1 MPLPQNLDSFTTLV
15 EIIALL
21 RSPDGCPW
29 DRKQTHESLRK
40 NLLEEAY
47 EVLEAMD
54 EADMEKISEEFGDL
68 LLQIVLHSQ
77 IAADSGEFTI
87 SEVIRKINEKL
98 IHRHPHVFGD
108 VSVKNAE
115 EVTVNWEALKKQER
129 KKEASMLDGVPA
141 DMPALAYS
149 QAIQGR
155 VARVGFD
162 WQEDSGVLEKMAE
175 EIGEFKVADSQQ
187 QKEEEFG
194 DILFTLANF
203 ARRQGIDLES
213 ALRQSNRR
221 FYKRFSTMEQ
231 FCRNRGLDLSK
242 LSFDEQNEL
251 WEEAKQMLG
260 E

>member
-1 MPLPQNLDSFTTLV
+1 MQSPQNLDSFSTLV

-21 RSPDGCPW
+21 RSPEGCPW

-54 EADMEKISEEFGDL
+54 EADAEKLSEEFGDL

-77 IAADSGEFTI
+77 IAKDSGEFTVND
-87 SEVIRKINEKL
+87 VIRKINEKL

-108 VSVKNAE
+108 VKVSDAE

-129 KKEASMLDGVPA
+129 RKEASMLDGVPA

-175 EIGEFKVADSQQ
+175 EIGEFKAAESQK

-213 ALRQSNRR
+213 ALRKSNRK
-221 FYKRFSTMEQ
+221 FYKRFSTMEE
-231 FCRNRGLDLSK
+231 FCRKRGLDLSK
-242 LSFDEQNEL
+242 LTFDEQNEL
-251 WEEAKQMLG
+251 WEEAKENG
-260 E
+260 G

>member
-1 MPLPQNLDSFTTLV
+1 MPLPQNLDRFSTLV

-21 RSPDGCPW
+21 RSPGGCPW

-54 EADMEKISEEFGDL
+54 EADAEKLSEEFGDL

-77 IAADSGEFTI
+77 IAAESGEFTVND
-87 SEVIRKINEKL
+87 VIRKINEKL
-98 IHRHPHVFGD
+98 IYRHPHVFGD
-108 VSVKNAE
+108 VKVKDAD
-115 EVTVNWEALKKQER
+115 EVTVNWEALKKKER
-129 KKEASMLDGVPA
+129 QKEASMLDGVPEN
-141 DMPALAYS
+141 MPALAYS

-175 EIGEFKVADSQQ
+175 EIGEFKAADSQQ
-187 QKEEEFG
+187 RKEDEFG

-213 ALRQSNRR
+213 ALRKSNRR
-221 FYKRFSTMEQ
+221 FYKRFSTMEE

-242 LSFDEQNEL
+242 LTFNEQNEL
-251 WEEAKQMLG
+251 WEEAKKSLG

>member
-1 MPLPQNLDSFTTLV
+1 MPVPQNLGSFETMV

-21 RSPDGCPW
+21 RSPQGCPW
-29 DRKQTHESLRK
+29 DRKQTHQSLRK
-40 NLLEEAY
+40 NLLEETY

-54 EADMEKISEEFGDL
+54 EANAQQLSEELGDL
-68 LLQIVLHSQ
+68 LLQIVLHSR

-87 SEVIRKINEKL
+87 SDVIRKINEKL
-98 IHRHPHVFGD
+98 IYRHPHVFGETK
-108 VSVKNAE
+108 VANAE
-115 EVTVNWEALKKQER
+115 EVTVNWEQLKKNKRQ
-129 KKEASMLDGVPA
+129 KEASMLDGVPA

-162 WQEDSGVLEKMAE
+162 WNEDSGVLEKMAE
-175 EIGEFKVADSQQ
+175 EIGEFKAADSPQ
-187 QKEEEFG
+187 QKEQEFG

-213 ALRQSNRR
+213 ALRNTNRR
-221 FYKRFSTMEQ
+221 FYKRFSAMEQ
-231 FCRNRGLDLSK
+231 FCRERGLDFSK

-251 WEEAKQMLG
+251 WEEAKMKLG

>member
-1 MPLPQNLDSFTTLV
+1 MPSPQNLDSFSTLV

-21 RSPDGCPW
+21 RSPEGCPW

-54 EADMEKISEEFGDL
+54 EANAAKLSEEFGDL

-77 IAADSGEFTI
+77 IAKDNGEFTV
-87 SEVIRKINEKL
+87 SDVIRKINQKL

-108 VSVKNAE
+108 VKVNNAE

-175 EIGEFKVADSQQ
+175 EIGEFKAAGSQK

-213 ALRQSNRR
+213 ALRKSNRR
-221 FYKRFSTMEQ
+221 FYKRFSTMEE

-242 LSFDEQNEL
+242 LTFNEQNEL
-251 WEEAKQMLG
+251 WEEAKKSLG

>member
-1 MPLPQNLDSFTTLV
+1 MPLPQSLDRFTTLV

-21 RSPDGCPW
+21 RSPEGCPW

-54 EADMEKISEEFGDL
+54 EADMDKLSEEFGDL

-77 IAADSGEFTI
+77 IAKDNGEFTVDD
-87 SEVIRKINEKL
+87 VIRKINEKL
-98 IHRHPHVFGD
+98 IYRHPHVFGD
-108 VSVKNAE
+108 TKVRDAE
-115 EVTVNWEALKKQER
+115 EVTVNWEELKKNKR
-129 KKEASMLDGVPA
+129 RKEASVLDGVPA
-141 DMPALAYS
+141 SMPALAYS
-149 QAIQGR
+149 QAVQGR
-155 VARVGFD
+155 VARIGFD

-175 EIGEFKVADSQQ
+175 EIDEFKAAGSQQ

-213 ALRQSNRR
+213 ALRKSNRR
-221 FYKRFSTMEQ
+221 FYKRFSAMEE
-231 FCRNRGLDLSK
+231 FCRQRGLDFSK

-251 WEEAKQMLG
+251 WEEAKQSLG

>member
-1 MPLPQNLDSFTTLV
+1 MPSPQNLDSFSTLV

-21 RSPDGCPW
+21 RSPEGCPW

-54 EADMEKISEEFGDL
+54 EADAAKLSEEFGDL

-77 IAADSGEFTI
+77 IAKDNGEFTVND
-87 SEVIRKINEKL
+87 VIRKINEKL

-108 VSVKNAE
+108 VKINNAE
-115 EVTVNWEALKKQER
+115 EVTVNWEVLKKQER
-129 KKEASMLDGVPA
+129 RKEASMLDGVPA

-162 WQEDSGVLEKMAE
+162 WQEDSGVLEKMTE
-175 EIGEFKVADSQQ
+175 EIGEFKAAESQK

-213 ALRQSNRR
+213 ALRKSNRK
-221 FYKRFSTMEQ
+221 FYKRFSTMEE
-231 FCRNRGLDLSK
+231 FCRKRELDLSK
-242 LSFDEQNEL
+242 LTFDEQNEL
-251 WEEAKQMLG
+251 WEEAKENG
-260 E
+260 G

>member
-1 MPLPQNLDSFTTLV
+1 MPAPQNLESFTTLV

-21 RSPDGCPW
+21 RSPEGCPW
-29 DRKQTHESLRK
+29 DRKQTHQSLRK

-47 EVLEAMD
+47 EVLQAMD
-54 EADMEKISEEFGDL
+54 ETDMDKLAEEFGDL

-87 SEVIRKINEKL
+87 NDVVRKINEKL
-98 IHRHPHVFGD
+98 IYRHPHVFSD
-108 VSVKNAE
+108 TSVKDAE
-115 EVTVNWEALKKQER
+115 EVTVNWEALKKKER
-129 KKEASMLDGVPA
+129 KEDASMLDGVPEN
-141 DMPALAYS
+141 MPALAYS

-175 EIGEFKVADSQQ
+175 EIGEFKAADSPQ
-187 QKEEEFG
+187 QKEDEFG

-213 ALRQSNRR
+213 ALRRSNRK

-231 FCRNRGLDLSK
+231 LCRERGLDFSK

-251 WEEAKQMLG
+251 WEEAKMKLA

>member
-1 MPLPQNLDSFTTLV
+1 MPLPQNLDSFSTLV

-21 RSPDGCPW
+21 RSPEGCPW

-47 EVLEAMD
+47 EVLKAMD
-54 EADMEKISEEFGDL
+54 EADAEKLSEEFGDL

-77 IAADSGEFTI
+77 IASDNGEFTI
-87 SEVIRKINEKL
+87 NDVIRKINEKL
-98 IHRHPHVFGD
+98 IYRHPHVFGD
-108 VSVKNAE
+108 VKVKDAE
-115 EVTVNWEALKKQER
+115 EVTINWETLKKKER
-129 KKEASMLDGVPA
+129 KKEVSMLDGVPEN
-141 DMPALAYS
+141 MPALAYS

-162 WQEDSGVLEKMAE
+162 WQEDSGVLEKMTE
-175 EIGEFKVADSQQ
+175 EIGEFKAADSQRK
-187 QKEEEFG
+187 KEEEFG

-213 ALRQSNRR
+213 ALRQSNRK
-221 FYKRFSTMEQ
+221 FYQRFSKMEEL
-231 FCRNRGLDLSK
+231 CRERGLDLSK

-251 WEEAKQMLG
+251 WEEAKKTLG

>member
-1 MPLPQNLDSFTTLV
+1 MRIPQNLDSFTTLV

-21 RSPDGCPW
+21 RSPEGCPW

-40 NLLEEAY
+40 NLLEESY
-47 EVLEAMD
+47 EVLQAMD
-54 EADMEKISEEFGDL
+54 EAEPDKLSEELGDL

-77 IAADSGEFTI
+77 IARDNGEFTVND
-87 SEVIRKINEKL
+87 VIRKINEKL
-98 IHRHPHVFGD
+98 IYRHPHVFGD
-108 VSVKNAE
+108 VKVRDAE
-115 EVTVNWEALKKQER
+115 EVTANWEER
-129 KKEASMLDGVPA
+129 KKNTRQKAASMLDGVPEN
-141 DMPALAYS
+141 MPALAYS

-155 VARVGFD
+155 VARIGFD

-175 EIGEFKVADSQQ
+175 EISEFKAADSQR

-213 ALRQSNRR
+213 ALRKSNRR
-221 FYKRFSTMEQ
+221 FYKRFSTMEE
-231 FCRNRGLDLSK
+231 FCRERGLDLSK

-251 WEEAKQMLG
+251 WEEAKQALG

>member
-1 MPLPQNLDSFTTLV
+1 VPLPQNLDRFSTLV

-21 RSPDGCPW
+21 RSPGGCPW

-54 EADMEKISEEFGDL
+54 EADAEKLSEEFGDL

-77 IAADSGEFTI
+77 IAAESGEFTVND
-87 SEVIRKINEKL
+87 VIRKINEKL
-98 IHRHPHVFGD
+98 IYRHPHVFGD
-108 VSVKNAE
+108 VKVKDAD
-115 EVTVNWEALKKQER
+115 EVTVNWEALKKKER
-129 KKEASMLDGVPA
+129 QKEASMLDGVPEN
-141 DMPALAYS
+141 MPALAYS

-175 EIGEFKVADSQQ
+175 EIGEFKAADSQQ
-187 QKEEEFG
+187 RKEDEFG

-213 ALRQSNRR
+213 ALRKSNRR
-221 FYKRFSTMEQ
+221 FYKRFSTMEE

-242 LSFDEQNEL
+242 LTFNEQNEL
-251 WEEAKQMLG
+251 WEEAKKSLG

>member
-1 MPLPQNLDSFTTLV
+1 MPSPQNLDSFSTLV

-21 RSPDGCPW
+21 RSPEGCPW

-54 EADMEKISEEFGDL
+54 EADAAKLSEEFGDL

-77 IAADSGEFTI
+77 IAKDSGEFTVND
-87 SEVIRKINEKL
+87 VIRKINEKL

-115 EVTVNWEALKKQER
+115 EVTVNWEALKMQER
-129 KKEASMLDGVPA
+129 KKEASMLDGVPV

-162 WQEDSGVLEKMAE
+162 WQEDSGVLEKMVE
-175 EIGEFKVADSQQ
+175 EIGEFKAADSQR

-213 ALRQSNRR
+213 ALRKSNRR
-221 FYKRFSTMEQ
+221 FYKRFSTMEE
-231 FCRNRGLDLSK
+231 FCRKRELDLSR
-242 LSFDEQNEL
+242 LTFDEQNEL
-251 WEEAKQMLG
+251 WEEAKRTLG

>member
-1 MPLPQNLDSFTTLV
+1 MPLPQNLDSFSTLV

-21 RSPDGCPW
+21 RSPEGCPW

-54 EADMEKISEEFGDL
+54 EANAAKLSEEFGDL

-77 IAADSGEFTI
+77 IAKDNGEFTV
-87 SEVIRKINEKL
+87 SDVIRKINQKL

-108 VSVKNAE
+108 VKVNNAE

-175 EIGEFKVADSQQ
+175 EIGEFKAAGSQK

-213 ALRQSNRR
+213 ALRKSNRR
-221 FYKRFSTMEQ
+221 FYKRFSTMEE

-242 LSFDEQNEL
+242 LTFDEQNEL
-251 WEEAKQMLG
+251 WEEAKKTLG

>member
-1 MPLPQNLDSFTTLV
+1 MPLPQNLDRFSTLV

-21 RSPDGCPW
+21 RSPGGCPW

-54 EADMEKISEEFGDL
+54 EADAEKLSEEFGDL

-77 IAADSGEFTI
+77 IAAESGEFTVND
-87 SEVIRKINEKL
+87 VIRKINEKL
-98 IHRHPHVFGD
+98 IYRHPHVFGD
-108 VSVKNAE
+108 VKVKDAD
-115 EVTVNWEALKKQER
+115 EVTVNWEALKKKER
-129 KKEASMLDGVPA
+129 QKEASMLDGVPEN
-141 DMPALAYS
+141 MPALAYS

-162 WQEDSGVLEKMAE
+162 WQEDGGVLEKMAE
-175 EIGEFKVADSQQ
+175 EIGEFKAADSQQ
-187 QKEEEFG
+187 RKEDEFG

-213 ALRQSNRR
+213 ALRKSNRR
-221 FYKRFSTMEQ
+221 FYKRFSTMEE

-251 WEEAKQMLG
+251 WEEAKQTLG

>member
-1 MPLPQNLDSFTTLV
+1 VPLPQNLDRFSTLV

-21 RSPDGCPW
+21 RSPGGCPW

-54 EADMEKISEEFGDL
+54 EADAEKLSEEFGDL

-77 IAADSGEFTI
+77 IAAESGEFTVND
-87 SEVIRKINEKL
+87 VIRKINEKL
-98 IHRHPHVFGD
+98 IYRHPHVFGD
-108 VSVKNAE
+108 VKVKDAD
-115 EVTVNWEALKKQER
+115 EVTVNWEALKKKER
-129 KKEASMLDGVPA
+129 QKEASMLDGVPEN
-141 DMPALAYS
+141 MPALAYS

-162 WQEDSGVLEKMAE
+162 WQEDGGVLEKMAE
-175 EIGEFKVADSQQ
+175 EIGEFKAADSQQ
-187 QKEEEFG
+187 RKEDEFG

-213 ALRQSNRR
+213 ALRKSNRR
-221 FYKRFSTMEQ
+221 FYKRFSTMEE

-251 WEEAKQMLG
+251 WEEAKQTLG

>member
-1 MPLPQNLDSFTTLV
+1 
-15 EIIALL
+15 
-21 RSPDGCPW
+21 
-29 DRKQTHESLRK
+29 
-40 NLLEEAY
+40 
-47 EVLEAMD
+47 
-54 EADMEKISEEFGDL
+54 
-68 LLQIVLHSQ
+68 
-77 IAADSGEFTI
+77 
-87 SEVIRKINEKL
+87 
-98 IHRHPHVFGD
+98 
-108 VSVKNAE
+108 
-115 EVTVNWEALKKQER
+115 LKKQER

-175 EIGEFKVADSQQ
+175 EIGEFKAADSQK

-213 ALRQSNRR
+213 ALRKSNRK
-221 FYKRFSTMEQ
+221 FYKRFSSMEEI
-231 FCRNRGLDLSK
+231 CRNRGLDLSK
-242 LSFDEQNEL
+242 LTFDEQNEL
-251 WEEAKQMLG
+251 WEEAKQTLG

>member
-1 MPLPQNLDSFTTLV
+1 MPLPQNLDSFSTLV

-21 RSPDGCPW
+21 RSPEGCPW

-54 EADMEKISEEFGDL
+54 EANAAKLSEEFGDL

-77 IAADSGEFTI
+77 IAKDNGEFTV
-87 SEVIRKINEKL
+87 SDVIRKINQKL

-108 VSVKNAE
+108 VKVNNAE

-129 KKEASMLDGVPA
+129 KKEASMLEGVPA

-175 EIGEFKVADSQQ
+175 EIGEFKAAGSQK

-213 ALRQSNRR
+213 ALRKSNRR
-221 FYKRFSTMEQ
+221 FYKRFSTMEE

-242 LSFDEQNEL
+242 LTFDEQNEL
-251 WEEAKQMLG
+251 WEEAKKTLG

>member
-1 MPLPQNLDSFTTLV
+1 MPLPQSLDRFTTLV

-21 RSPDGCPW
+21 RSPEGCPW

-54 EADMEKISEEFGDL
+54 EADMDKLSEEFGDL

-77 IAADSGEFTI
+77 IAKDNGEFTVDD
-87 SEVIRKINEKL
+87 VIRKINEKL
-98 IHRHPHVFGD
+98 IYRHPHVFGD
-108 VSVKNAE
+108 TKVRDAE
-115 EVTVNWEALKKQER
+115 EVTVNWEELKKNKR
-129 KKEASMLDGVPA
+129 RKEASVLDGVPA
-141 DMPALAYS
+141 SMPALAYS
-149 QAIQGR
+149 QAVQGR
-155 VARVGFD
+155 VARIGFD

-175 EIGEFKVADSQQ
+175 EIGEFKAAGSQQ

-213 ALRQSNRR
+213 ALRKSNRR
-221 FYKRFSTMEQ
+221 FYKWFSAMEE
-231 FCRNRGLDLSK
+231 FCRQRGLDFSK

-251 WEEAKQMLG
+251 WEEAKQSLG

>member
-1 MPLPQNLDSFTTLV
+1 MPSPQNLDSFSTLV

-21 RSPDGCPW
+21 RSPEGCPW

-54 EADMEKISEEFGDL
+54 EANAAKLSEEFGDL

-77 IAADSGEFTI
+77 IANDNGEFTV
-87 SEVIRKINEKL
+87 SDVIRKINQKL

-108 VSVKNAE
+108 VKVNNAE

-175 EIGEFKVADSQQ
+175 EIGEFKAAGSQKQ
-187 QKEEEFG
+187 IEEEF
-194 DILFTLANF
+194 
-203 ARRQGIDLES
+203 R
-213 ALRQSNRR
+213 
-221 FYKRFSTMEQ
+221 
-231 FCRNRGLDLSK
+231 
-242 LSFDEQNEL
+242 
-251 WEEAKQMLG
+251 
-260 E
+260 